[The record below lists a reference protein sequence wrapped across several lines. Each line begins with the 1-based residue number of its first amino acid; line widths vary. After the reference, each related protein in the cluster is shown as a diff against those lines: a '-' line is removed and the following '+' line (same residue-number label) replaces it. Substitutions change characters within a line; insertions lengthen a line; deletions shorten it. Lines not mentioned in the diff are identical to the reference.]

1 MATYTRTGSFLLAG
15 QLAKDPFGTI
25 HRAVVT
31 TGAAFERHML
41 VRTFSDEIVQAGIN
55 TRLADVM
62 KAAQV
67 LGGSRAYGQGYRTEA
82 GKVPVVACEFV
93 PGRSLAQLIEKAR
106 LEQIPFGVDHALSVI
121 QGVAQSVVQMH
132 GKGLTHGVLSPHSVW
147 VSFEG
152 ATQLLDAPYA
162 ASMAALAP
170 KSVTVQTI
178 LSPYFQGGDQPLTR
192 DLFGIGAILFELL
205 TFEKLPVGLDAVG
218 AALNRATLKAAQEEA
233 PLPAEIKAF
242 LGRLLLGTSPFTN
255 MESFNQELERVLYD
269 GDFSPTTFSLAFF
282 MHTLFREENDK
293 DTAAVKAE
301 QSENY
306 TGYTAVGEAMRSG
319 AGRAEH
325 IDTLQEEQEKS
336 KKQVVIGG
344 IAAAALLLLGGV
356 YFMGRN
362 RENPEMAALRQQLA
376 DLQRQQALQEQAK
389 MDLQMKQQAESAKE
403 QKLQEQLSQAKSAT
417 EKEAVQKQLEESKK
431 QKAELERQAKE
442 LADRQKQIQAAQQVA
457 AAKAQQA
464 IDTPK
469 QAAAQPPA
477 PQQAAQNP
485 PAPAANNPAPAQTPS
500 AAPAPLP
507 QAPQQVPENKPS
519 APAVEVPP
527 AMVNQVV
534 PVFPQ
539 RALLQKWEL
548 TKEHNVRLRIFVNEA
563 GQALTVKV
571 IEGVPGS
578 FGFDEAAID
587 AAKQSTYQPATRDGK
602 PVKAWTE
609 VYFRFPRRR

>member
-15 QLAKDPFGTI
+15 QLANDPFGSI

-41 VRTFSDEIVQAGIN
+41 VRTFSDEIVQAGMN

-82 GKVPVVACEFV
+82 GKVPLVACDFV

-132 GKGLTHGVLSPHSVW
+132 GKGLTHGALSPHSVW

-178 LSPYFQGGDQPLTR
+178 LSPYFQGGSQPLAR

-205 TFEKLPVGLDAVG
+205 TFEKLPVGLDAVS
-218 AALNRATLKAAQEEA
+218 AALNRGTLKAAQEDT
-233 PLPAEIKAF
+233 PLPPEIKAF
-242 LGRLLLGTSPFTN
+242 LARLLLGTNPFSN

-301 QSENY
+301 QAENY
-306 TGYTAVGEAMRSG
+306 TGYTAVGDAMRSG

-336 KKQVVIGG
+336 KKNVILGG
-344 IAAAALLLLGGV
+344 VAAVAVLLLGGM
-356 YFMGRN
+356 YFMGRS

-389 MDLQMKQQAESAKE
+389 MDLTSKQDAEKIKE
-403 QKLQEQLSQAKSAT
+403 QKLQEQLSQAKSAA
-417 EKEAVQKQLEESKK
+417 EKEAVQKQLEESK
-431 QKAELERQAKE
+431 QKKEELDRQAKE
-442 LADRQKQIQAAQQVA
+442 LADRQKQLQAAQLAA
-457 AAKAQQA
+457 AAKAQVAVEPPKPQA
-464 IDTPK
+464 
-469 QAAAQPPA
+469 PP
-477 PQQAAQNP
+477 PQQAQS
-485 PAPAANNPAPAQTPS
+485 NPAPAQAAPLSPAPMPT
-500 AAPAPLP
+500 APAP
-507 QAPQQVPENKPS
+507 VENKP
-519 APAVEVPP
+519 AGPVVEVAPSFATQVPP
-527 AMVNQVV
+527 I
-534 PVFPQ
+534 FPQ
-539 RALLQKWEL
+539 RALIQKWEL
-548 TKEHNVRLRIFVNEA
+548 TKEHVVRLKIFVNEA
-563 GQALTVKV
+563 GQVLTVKV
-571 IEGVPGS
+571 VDGVPGN
-578 FGFDEAAID
+578 FGFDEAAIT
-587 AAKQSTYQPATRDGK
+587 AAKQSTFQPGTRDGK

-609 VYFRFPRRR
+609 VQFKFPRRR

>member
-15 QLAKDPFGTI
+15 QLAKDPFGSI

-55 TRLADVM
+55 TRLTDVM
-62 KAAQV
+62 KAAQS

-82 GKVPVVACEFV
+82 GRVPLVACEFV

-132 GKGLTHGVLSPHSVW
+132 SKGLTHGVLSPHSVW

-152 ATQLLDAPYA
+152 ATQLIDAPYA
-162 ASMAALAP
+162 ASLAVLAP

-178 LSPYFQGGDQPLTR
+178 LSPYFQGGDQPLAR

-218 AALNRATLKAAQEEA
+218 AALSRATLKAAQEET
-233 PLPAEIKAF
+233 PLPPEIKSF
-242 LGRLLLGTSPFTN
+242 LSRLLLGTTPFTN
-255 MESFNQELERVLYD
+255 METFNQELERVLYD

-293 DTAAVKAE
+293 DTAAMKGE
-301 QSENY
+301 QSDNY

-336 KKQVVIGG
+336 KKNVIIGG
-344 IAAAALLLLGGV
+344 VAAVAVLVLGAVFFLGGNRKNSEVAALQ
-356 YFMGRN
+356 
-362 RENPEMAALRQQLA
+362 QQLA
-376 DLQRQQALQEQAK
+376 DLQRQQALQEQAN
-389 MDLQMKQQAESAKE
+389 MDLKSKQAAEVIKE
-403 QKLQEQLSQAKSAT
+403 QKLQEQLSQAKSAS
-417 EKEAVQKQLEESKK
+417 EKEAVQKQLEESKL
-431 QKAELERQAKE
+431 QKAELDRQAKE
-442 LADRQKQIQAAQQVA
+442 LADRQKQLQAAQQAA
-457 AAKAQQA
+457 AAKAQAVVEPTRQA
-464 IDTPK
+464 PPSVPPVVPQNIPGPQQTQNVP
-469 QAAAQPPA
+469 PPA
-477 PQQAAQNP
+477 PSN
-485 PAPAANNPAPAQTPS
+485 
-500 AAPAPLP
+500 AAPLVP
-507 QAPQQVPENKPS
+507 QTESKPV
-519 APAVEVPP
+519 AQAVEVP
-527 AMVNQVV
+527 ATLVNQVA
-534 PVFPQ
+534 PIFPM
-539 RALLQKWEL
+539 RAMAQKWEL
-548 TKEHNVRLRIFVNEA
+548 HKDHTVRLRIFVSES

-571 IEGVPGS
+571 VEGVAGS
-578 FGFDEAAID
+578 YGFDEAAID
-587 AAKQSTYQPATRDGK
+587 AAKQSTFQPATRDGK
-602 PVKAWTE
+602 PVKGWTE
-609 VYFRFPRRR
+609 INFRFPKRR

>member
-15 QLAKDPFGTI
+15 QLAKDPFGSI

-55 TRLADVM
+55 TRLTEVM
-62 KAAQV
+62 KSAQS

-82 GKVPVVACEFV
+82 GKVPLVACEFV

-106 LEQIPFGVDHALSVI
+106 MEQIPFGVDHALSVI

-132 GKGLTHGVLSPHSVW
+132 SKGLTHGVLSPHSVW

-152 ATQLLDAPYA
+152 ATQLIDAPYA
-162 ASMAALAP
+162 AAMAALAP

-178 LSPYFQGGDQPLTR
+178 LSPYFQGGDQPLAR

-205 TFEKLPVGLDAVG
+205 TFEKLPLGLDAVG
-218 AALNRATLKAAQEEA
+218 SALNRATLKAAQEET
-233 PLPAEIKAF
+233 PLPPEIKAF
-242 LGRLLLGTSPFTN
+242 LNRLLLGTSPFTN
-255 MESFNQELERVLYD
+255 IDTFNQELERVLYD

-293 DTAAVKAE
+293 DTAAMKAE
-301 QSENY
+301 QSDNY

-336 KKQVVIGG
+336 KKNVIIGG
-344 IAAAALLLLGGV
+344 VAAAVILVLGAVFFLGG
-356 YFMGRN
+356 N
-362 RENPEMAALRQQLA
+362 RKNAEVAALQQQLA
-376 DLQRQQALQEQAK
+376 ELQRQQALQEQAN
-389 MDLQMKQQAESAKE
+389 MDLKSKQAAENVKE
-403 QKLQEQLSQAKSAT
+403 QKLQEQLSQAKSVA

-431 QKAELERQAKE
+431 QKQELERQAKE
-442 LADRQKQIQAAQQVA
+442 LADRQKQLQVAQQAA
-457 AAKAQQA
+457 AAKAQA
-464 IDTPK
+464 VVEPAK
-469 QAAAQPPA
+469 QVPASIPPA
-477 PQQAAQNP
+477 NP
-485 PAPAANNPAPAQTPS
+485 
-500 AAPAPLP
+500 
-507 QAPQQVPENKPS
+507 PS
-519 APAVEVPP
+519 APAAQQAQNAPAPTPQPQPQTPVPNAPSSESKPTVELPATLLKQVP
-527 AMVNQVV
+527 
-534 PVFPQ
+534 PVFPM
-539 RALLQKWEL
+539 RAMVQKWEL
-548 TKEHNVRLRIFVNEA
+548 DREHTVRLRIFVSES

-578 FGFDEAAID
+578 YGFDEAAIE
-587 AAKQSTYQPATRDGK
+587 AAKQSTFQPATRDGK
-602 PVKAWTE
+602 PVKGWAE
-609 VYFRFPRRR
+609 VQFRFLKRR

>member
-15 QLAKDPFGTI
+15 QLAKDPFGSI

-55 TRLADVM
+55 TRLTDVM
-62 KAAQV
+62 KGAQS

-82 GKVPVVACEFV
+82 GRVPLVACEFV

-106 LEQIPFGVDHALSVI
+106 MEQIPFGVDHALSVI

-152 ATQLLDAPYA
+152 ATQLIDAPYA
-162 ASMAALAP
+162 ASLAVLAP

-178 LSPYFQGGDQPLTR
+178 LSPYFQGGDQPLAR

-233 PLPAEIKAF
+233 PLPPEIKSF
-242 LGRLLLGTSPFTN
+242 LSRLLLGTTPFTN
-255 MESFNQELERVLYD
+255 METFNQELERVLYD

-293 DTAAVKAE
+293 DTAAMKAE
-301 QSENY
+301 QSDNY

-336 KKQVVIGG
+336 KKNVIIGG
-344 IAAAALLLLGGV
+344 VAAAALLVLGAVFFLGG
-356 YFMGRN
+356 N
-362 RENPEMAALRQQLA
+362 RKNSELAALQQQLA
-376 DLQRQQALQEQAK
+376 DLQRQQALQEQAN
-389 MDLQMKQQAESAKE
+389 MDLKSKQAAEVLKE

-417 EKEAVQKQLEESKK
+417 EKEAVQKQLEESKL

-442 LADRQKQIQAAQQVA
+442 LADRQKQLQAAQQAA
-457 AAKAQQA
+457 AAKAQAVVEPTRQA
-464 IDTPK
+464 
-469 QAAAQPPA
+469 PPSVPPVA
-477 PQQAAQNP
+477 PPSISGPQQTQNI
-485 PAPAANNPAPAQTPS
+485 PAPAPSNPAP
-500 AAPAPLP
+500 LVP
-507 QAPQQVPENKPS
+507 QAETNPVAQ
-519 APAVEVPP
+519 AVEVP
-527 AMVNQVV
+527 ATLVNQVA
-534 PVFPQ
+534 PIFPM
-539 RALLQKWEL
+539 RAMAQKWEL
-548 TKEHNVRLRIFVNEA
+548 NKDHTVRLRIFVSES

-571 IEGVPGS
+571 VEGVAGS
-578 FGFDEAAID
+578 YGFDEAAID

-602 PVKAWTE
+602 PVKGWTE
-609 VYFRFPRRR
+609 INFRFPKRR

>member
-15 QLAKDPFGTI
+15 QLAKDPFGSI

-55 TRLADVM
+55 TRLTEVM
-62 KAAQV
+62 KSAQS

-82 GKVPVVACEFV
+82 GKVPLVACEFV

-106 LEQIPFGVDHALSVI
+106 MEQIPFGVDHALSVI

-132 GKGLTHGVLSPHSVW
+132 SKGLTHGVLSPHSVW

-152 ATQLLDAPYA
+152 ATQLIDAPYA
-162 ASMAALAP
+162 AAMAALAP

-178 LSPYFQGGDQPLTR
+178 LSPYFQGGDQPLAR

-205 TFEKLPVGLDAVG
+205 TFEKLPLGLDAVG
-218 AALNRATLKAAQEEA
+218 SALNRATLKAAQEET
-233 PLPAEIKAF
+233 PLPPEIKAF
-242 LGRLLLGTSPFTN
+242 LNRLLLGTSPFTN
-255 MESFNQELERVLYD
+255 MDTFNQELERVLYD

-293 DTAAVKAE
+293 DTAAMKAE
-301 QSENY
+301 QSDNY

-336 KKQVVIGG
+336 KKNVIIGG
-344 IAAAALLLLGGV
+344 VAAAVILVLGAVFFLGG
-356 YFMGRN
+356 N
-362 RENPEMAALRQQLA
+362 RKNAEVAALQQQLA
-376 DLQRQQALQEQAK
+376 ELQRQQALQEQAN
-389 MDLQMKQQAESAKE
+389 MDLKSKQAAENVKE
-403 QKLQEQLSQAKSAT
+403 QKLQEQLSQAKSVA

-431 QKAELERQAKE
+431 QKQELERQAKE
-442 LADRQKQIQAAQQVA
+442 LADRQKQLQVAQQAA
-457 AAKAQQA
+457 AAKAQSVVEP
-464 IDTPK
+464 TK
-469 QAAAQPPA
+469 QAPPQVPALQPSNPA
-477 PQQAAQNP
+477 PQQTQNV
-485 PAPAANNPAPAQTPS
+485 PAPTPQPQPQ
-500 AAPAPLP
+500 APAPN
-507 QAPQQVPENKPS
+507 VPAQDTKP
-519 APAVEVPP
+519 ATAAVESP
-527 AMVNQVV
+527 ATLLNQVA
-534 PVFPQ
+534 PVFPM
-539 RALLQKWEL
+539 RAAAQKWEL
-548 TKEHNVRLRIFVNEA
+548 NKDHTVRLRIFVSES

-578 FGFDEAAID
+578 YGFDEAAIE
-587 AAKQSTYQPATRDGK
+587 AAKQSTFQPATRDGK
-602 PVKAWTE
+602 PVKGWAE
-609 VYFRFPRRR
+609 VQFRFLKRR